1 MIPATISS
9 LMNNDDKIC
18 TIYRGIHDMV
28 GKDMPLRPLWAEIA
42 GRVDGTCKGKGGPM
56 HLTHPETGVMV
67 TTGIV
72 GSSMPI
78 ANGLAWAAKLD
89 GSKQVTVAYFGDGAS
104 NIGAFHEA
112 LNMASV
118 MKLPVIFVCQN
129 NGFAEHTRYENGTSV
144 DFIAKRAASYSMP
157 GFTVDGNDPFD
168 MYAHAHAA
176 IERARAG
183 EGPTLLECKT
193 FRFMG
198 HVFGDDDKYMTKE
211 EKQAAMDADPLP
223 AFRQKLI
230 DSGIATEAQ
239 LAEMQTAIEAE
250 VEDAIEFAMACEFPR
265 SGRTAPGCICRGD
278 SGVSTEMI
286 KMTGQQAINAAIAEA
301 MERDPKVLVLGEDV
315 ADNEGGGVSG
325 TTRGLST
332 RFGTHRVV
340 STPISEQ
347 AIMGAAIGAAMGG
360 YKPIAEIMLMNFT
373 TVAMDMIVN
382 HAAKLRF
389 MSGGQSQVPLVI
401 RTMTGA
407 GYQTAG
413 QHADFW
419 EAWFCHTA
427 GIKVVA
433 ASNPADFK
441 GLMLSCIDDPDPC
454 LFIEAGQAIRTPGEV
469 PVDQGKIPLGKAR
482 IDRAGRDVTIISY
495 STQFI
500 RCQAAVAEL
509 EEAGISVELIDLR
522 TISPWDRETCAGFGG
537 KDRAGDHGA

>member
-1 MIPATISS
+1 MSQSATNRAAPDAARQLDIFRRMLRIERNDDATRAQIRRGRITAPYYSARGQEVIPATISS

-230 DSGIATEAQ
+230 DTGVATEAQ

-250 VEDAIEFAMACEFPR
+250 VEDAIEFAMACDFP
-265 SGRTAPGCICRGD
+265 D
-278 SGVSTEMI
+278 L
-286 KMTGQQAINAAIAEA
+286 AE
-301 MERDPKVLVLGEDV
+301 
-315 ADNEGGGVSG
+315 
-325 TTRGLST
+325 
-332 RFGTHRVV
+332 
-340 STPISEQ
+340 
-347 AIMGAAIGAAMGG
+347 
-360 YKPIAEIMLMNFT
+360 
-373 TVAMDMIVN
+373 
-382 HAAKLRF
+382 LR
-389 MSGGQSQVPLVI
+389 
-401 RTMTGA
+401 
-407 GYQTAG
+407 
-413 QHADFW
+413 
-419 EAWFCHTA
+419 
-427 GIKVVA
+427 
-433 ASNPADFK
+433 
-441 GLMLSCIDDPDPC
+441 
-454 LFIEAGQAIRTPGEV
+454 
-469 PVDQGKIPLGKAR
+469 
-482 IDRAGRDVTIISY
+482 RDV
-495 STQFI
+495 F
-500 RCQAAVAEL
+500 AE
-509 EEAGISVELIDLR
+509 EIPA
-522 TISPWDRETCAGFGG
+522 
-537 KDRAGDHGA
+537 